1 MILIFD
7 VIVTLCSFEFIKK
20 AFSFLILLLIG
31 VVSQEGSH
39 GLTLTILFGM
49 CSLAISVM
57 WVVMFAA
64 YVFMLSCF
72 RSFQYFG
79 PSVLAIDSHLY
90 QKARC
95 DERKLKENFC

>member
-1 MILIFD
+1 M
-7 VIVTLCSFEFIKK
+7 
-20 AFSFLILLLIG
+20 
-31 VVSQEGSH
+31 VSQERSDGV
-39 GLTLTILFGM
+39 TLTVLFGM
-49 CSLAISVM
+49 CILVISVM

-95 DERKLKENFC
+95 DVRRLMENFC